1 MKRAS
6 TMIASQEK
14 KMERIGKRNLASPQP
29 RIINIPASADFYGKF
44 SNWNIATAL
53 DTTETRSTPLDA
65 TLTSFWSFRSNSL
78 A

>member
-14 KMERIGKRNLASPQP
+14 KMERIGKRNLASPRP

-44 SNWNIATAL
+44 SN
-53 DTTETRSTPLDA
+53 
-65 TLTSFWSFRSNSL
+65 
-78 A
+78 